1 MLTALII
8 FFPFLLAFL
17 FFIFRGKS
25 LSNMAFGASV
35 LELLICLVAFF
46 TFQKNAEVQFPL
58 EFSWIPSIG
67 VKFRAGIDGIS
78 LILVLLTGLITP
90 FIILSSANKDIENQS
105 TFYGLI
111 FLMQGALMGV
121 FTAFDG
127 FLFYIFWE
135 LALLPI
141 YFICLIWGG
150 ENRQKITLKFFIYT
164 ILGSLLML
172 IGFIVVYLHTPGSH
186 SFDWNQMILA
196 AKQMP
201 STLQVWVFWLI
212 FMAFAIKM
220 PVFPFH
226 TWQPDTYT
234 VAPAQ
239 GTMLLSAIMLKMGT
253 YGVLRWLLPITP
265 LGVAQW
271 GDFAMVLCIIGIVYA
286 GIIAIKQTDFKRLI
300 AYSSISHVG
309 LIGAGMFAINVQ
321 GFQGALMQMFSHGIS
336 VFALFYIIDLIETRT
351 KTRNLNELGG
361 VRSIAPQFATVFMII
376 MLGSVA
382 LPLTNGFVGEFLLLN
397 GLYQY
402 NSIYAAIAGLTII
415 LGAIYMLRSY
425 QLSMLGES
433 SVNTVSFPELS
444 SSEKLVLIPMVVL
457 VIVLGVYPQPIL
469 SATEPAVENLIN
481 VIQQKTIL
489 TVR

>member
-8 FFPFLLAFL
+8 FLPLLLSVCFL
-17 FFIFRGKS
+17 FVKGKS
-25 LSNMAFGASV
+25 LSNIAFGASII
-35 LELLICLVAFF
+35 EFLICLVAFF
-46 TFQKNAEVQFPL
+46 TFQKNASVQFPL
-58 EFSWIPSIG
+58 EFSWIPSLGITFK
-67 VKFRAGIDGIS
+67 VGIDGIS
-78 LILVLLTGLITP
+78 LILVVLTGLLTP
-90 FIILSSANKDIENQS
+90 FIILSSKNKNIENENA
-105 TFYGLI
+105 FFGLI
-111 FLMQGALMGV
+111 FLMQAALMGV
-121 FTAFDG
+121 FTAYDG

-141 YFICLIWGG
+141 YFICLLWGG

-172 IGFIVVYLHTPGSH
+172 IAFIIVYLHTPDSH
-186 SFDWNQMILA
+186 SFEWNQMVQA
-196 AKQMP
+196 AKQM
-201 STLQVWVFWLI
+201 SSSLQSWVFWLI

-220 PVFPFH
+220 PIFPFH

-234 VAPAQ
+234 VAPVQ
-239 GTMLLSAIMLKMGT
+239 GTMLLSGIMLKMGT
-253 YGVLRWLLPITP
+253 YGVLRWLLPIAP

-336 VFALFYIIDLIETRT
+336 VFALFYIIDLIENRT
-351 KTRNLNELGG
+351 NTRNLNELGG
-361 VRSIAPQFATVFMII
+361 VRSIAPEFATVFMII

-402 NSIYAAIAGLTII
+402 NAIYAAVAGLTII

-425 QLSMLGES
+425 QLSMLGDTNVKTS
-433 SVNTVSFPELS
+433 SFIELTS
-444 SSEKLVLIPMVVL
+444 AEKLILIPMVVL
-457 VIVLGVYPQPIL
+457 VIILGVYPQPIL
-469 SATEPAVENLIN
+469 SATEPAVQNLIN

>member
-8 FFPFLLAFL
+8 FFPLLLSFG
-17 FFIFRGKS
+17 FFFFKQKS
-25 LSNMAFGASV
+25 VANIAFGASI
-35 LELLICLVAFF
+35 LEFLICLIVFF
-46 TFQKNAEVQFPL
+46 TFQKNASIQFPL
-58 EFSWIPSIG
+58 AFSWIPSLGISFN
-67 VKFRAGIDGIS
+67 VGIDGIS
-78 LILVLLTGLITP
+78 LILVLLTGLLTP
-90 FIILSSANKDIENQS
+90 FIILSSIYKNIENKNA
-105 TFYGLI
+105 FYGLI
-111 FLMQGALMGV
+111 FLMQAALMGV
-121 FTAFDG
+121 FTALDG

-141 YFICLIWGG
+141 YFICLMWGG
-150 ENRQKITLKFFIYT
+150 DNRQKITLKFFIYT

-172 IGFIVVYLHTPGSH
+172 VAFIIIYLHTPGPR
-186 SFDWNQMILA
+186 SFEWNQMIIGA
-196 AKQMP
+196 QQM
-201 STLQVWVFWLI
+201 SSGLQSIVFWLI

-220 PVFPFH
+220 PIFPFH

-234 VAPAQ
+234 VAPVQ
-239 GTMLLSAIMLKMGT
+239 GTMLLSGIMLKMGT
-253 YGVLRWLLPITP
+253 YGVLRWLLPLVP
-265 LGVAQW
+265 LGVSEW
-271 GDFAMVLCIIGIVYA
+271 GSFAIVLCIIGIVYA

-309 LIGAGMFAINVQ
+309 LIGAGMFVINIQ
-321 GFQGALMQMFSHGIS
+321 GFQGALIQMFSHGIS
-336 VFALFYIIDLIETRT
+336 VFALFYIIDLIEDRT

-382 LPLTNGFVGEFLLLN
+382 LPLTNGFVGEFLLIN

-402 NSIYAAIAGLTII
+402 NAIYAAVAGLTII

-425 QLSMLGES
+425 QLSMLGECS
-433 SVNTVSFPELS
+433 SKTALFPELS

-457 VIVLGVYPQPIL
+457 VIALGVYPQPLL
-469 SATEPAVENLIN
+469 SATEPAVQNLIN

-489 TVR
+489 TLR